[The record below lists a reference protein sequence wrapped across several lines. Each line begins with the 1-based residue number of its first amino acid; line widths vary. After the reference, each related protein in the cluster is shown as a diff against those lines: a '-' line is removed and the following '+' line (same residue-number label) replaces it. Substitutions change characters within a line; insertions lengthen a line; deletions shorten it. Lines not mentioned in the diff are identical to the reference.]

1 MGLETS
7 KCYAKRTERGDFKR
21 YLFGHGID
29 IGCGPDPLVVREG
42 SVRGFDKEDGDA
54 LYMAAVE
61 DESYDFVYSSH
72 CLEHMPD
79 VRLALRNWVRILKTG
94 GILYVVVPDFALYEK
109 KCWPSRYNPDHKAS
123 FSLDLPLARANHY
136 LVNNLVVWLDR
147 ELGITTVEVNL
158 EDDGFDPARPDE
170 DQTELRNGGA
180 LCQIYFVGYKRRLL
194 LY

>member
-29 IGCGPDPLVVREG
+29 IGCGNDPLVVQEG

-54 LYMAAVE
+54 LYMAAIE

-94 GILYVVVPDFALYEK
+94 GILYVVVPDFSLYEK